1 MWMAVILALVQFA
14 VVILRYVFSIGFIPM
29 QELIWY
35 LSGTMFMLGSGY
47 ALLMDGHVRVD
58 VIYREAPP
66 RKKAMVDLVGCLVF
80 LLPLCIITLILT
92 TPFVI
97 NSWRIFEGSKE
108 ASGIRGIFLLKSVIL
123 IWAVLLGLQGLALLL
138 RAVSYLRGE
147 TDAYS
152 AAGRAGL
159 ARD

>member
-1 MWMAVILALVQFA
+1 MWLAVALALIQFT

-47 ALLMDGHVRVD
+47 TLLMDGHVRVD
-58 VIYREAPP
+58 VLYREADP
-66 RKKAMVDLVGCLVF
+66 RKKAMVDLIGCLVF
-80 LLPLCIITLILT
+80 LLPLCIMTLILT

-97 NSWRIFEGSKE
+97 NSWKIFEGSKE

-123 IWAVLLGLQGLALLL
+123 GWALLLGLQGVALAL
-138 RAVSYLRGE
+138 RALSYLRGE
-147 TDAYS
+147 TGAY
-152 AAGRAGL
+152 AAGGRAGL
-159 ARD
+159 AGD